1 MMLYAPIELVWFQVD
16 QRNFTM

>member
-1 MMLYAPIELVWFQVD
+1 MMLYAPTELVRFQVD